1 MVTINIP
8 TDGSV
13 TRIPI
18 GRRGENE
25 ATQIIFDVT
34 HFIETFGNGSAV
46 LLAKR
51 SQDEASYPV
60 AVVRDETTVTWLVNN
75 ADTAYQGNGK
85 AELYWYVDD
94 VLAKSLVYST
104 FVAED
109 IGDPTEPPEPQQ
121 AWTEAFLAEVNEII
135 SDAEESMDGKVT
147 EAQGYA
153 DSASQ
158 SAEAAAESAQEA
170 AEILANTIYIGNDG
184 NFYIRGE

>member
-13 TRIPI
+13 TRFTI

-34 HFIETFGNGSAV
+34 YFIKTFGNGSAV

-109 IGDPTEPPEPQQ
+109 IGDPTEPPEPWEGWVDEVLQ
-121 AWTEAFLAEVNEII
+121 A
-135 SDAEESMDGKVT
+135 
-147 EAQGYA
+147 
-153 DSASQ
+153 
-158 SAEAAAESAQEA
+158 AQEV
-170 AEILANTIYIGNDG
+170 ENMLATTIYIDNNGQ
-184 NFYIRGE
+184 FKVHE